1 MGDINMKQELD
12 LVKEND
18 NSFDALLDE
27 INKQKRT
34 ISLLQSENRS
44 LKSTE
49 IRFNRASESL
59 KTENL
64 YLKQELAAL
73 AQQVR
78 ELEIQQTIPTN
89 ERAVTAG
96 REIDPYP
103 KKKLYQKIR
112 VSYVLVPILA
122 LAALGFGKWWATSP
136 AAPIVSTAS
145 IGAAVT
151 AVAAQP
157 VANQTVAAPAATV
170 AAANAATAAVADGYI
185 QTENPIE
192 ADGMI
197 RVLDGFEQ
205 KARVL
210 AWINPNEKYRIRTQS
225 PQKMRRTYIYQG
237 KSITVEDYFYKISDK
252 EQWVHGFFTN
262 KRTYVMPK

>member
-12 LVKEND
+12 LVKESD

-27 INKQKRT
+27 INKQKRI

-89 ERAVTAG
+89 ERAVSAG

-122 LAALGFGKWWATSP
+122 LIALGLGKWWATSP
-136 AAPIVSTAS
+136 TAPTVSTAS
-145 IGAAVT
+145 ISAAIATV
-151 AVAAQP
+151 QP
-157 VANQTVAAPAATV
+157 VTNQVAAPVGAVV
-170 AAANAATAAVADGYI
+170 AASAAVNDGYI

-252 EQWVHGFFTN
+252 DQWVHGFFTN
-262 KRTYVMPK
+262 KRTYEMPK